1 MRHFLTLLRNEIWR
15 LLISPSTYI
24 AGFLFLLVMGFLFQ
38 WMLRIYTSD
47 PQDETPSVLFF
58 RMFFIPVF
66 FMVPLLTM
74 RSVAEER
81 RSGTIE
87 TLLTTP
93 VTITEIVLAKFSAS
107 YLYYCTLW
115 LITASFHIIFF
126 AYAQRDTII
135 DPYPLIGGYGY
146 IFLSG
151 TLFLSLG
158 IFASSLTK
166 SQLVAGI
173 LGFTLVFGFIV
184 IGSNIE
190 DLSVLTGEQSLWVRQ
205 FSDHTDALQHM
216 GDFSSGIID
225 TRAIILYLSTS
236 LTFLFLSVL
245 AIEYRD
251 GTT

>member
-1 MRHFLTLLRNEIWR
+1 MRHFITLLRNEIWR

-24 AGFLFLLVMGFLFQ
+24 AAFLFLLVMGFLFQ

-74 RSVAEER
+74 RSLAEER
-81 RSGTIE
+81 RAGTIE

-93 VTITEIVLAKFSAS
+93 VTMTEIVLSKFCAS
-107 YLYYCTLW
+107 YLYYCCLW
-115 LITASFHIIFF
+115 LFTAAFHFIFF
-126 AYAQRDTII
+126 AYAQKDTVI
-135 DPYPLIGGYGY
+135 DPFPLIGGYAY

-151 TLFLSLG
+151 TLYLALG
-158 IFASSLTK
+158 IFASSLTR

-190 DLSVLTGEQSLWVRQ
+190 DLSVLTTQKTLWLRQ
-205 FSDHTDALQHM
+205 LSDHTDALQHM
-216 GDFSSGIID
+216 SDFSSGIID
-225 TRAIILYLSTS
+225 TRAIVLYLSS
-236 LTFLFLSVL
+236 AMAFLFLSIL
-245 AIEYRD
+245 AMEYRD
-251 GTT
+251 GAA

>member
-38 WMLRIYTSD
+38 WMLRVYTSD

-81 RSGTIE
+81 RAGTIE

-93 VTITEIVLAKFSAS
+93 VTIAEIVLAKFGAS
-107 YLYYCTLW
+107 YLYYCSLW

-126 AYAQRDTII
+126 TYAQSDTII

-173 LGFTLVFGFIV
+173 LGFSLVFGFIV
-184 IGSNIE
+184 IGSNVE
-190 DLSVLTGEQSLWVRQ
+190 DLSVLTGEQSLWIRQ

-225 TRAIILYLSTS
+225 TRAIVLYLSTAF
-236 LTFLFLSVL
+236 TFLFLSVL

>member
-38 WMLRIYTSD
+38 WMLRLYTTD
-47 PQDETPSVLFF
+47 PQDESPSVLFF
-58 RMFFIPVF
+58 SMFSIPVF
-66 FMVPLLTM
+66 FIVPLLTM

-93 VTITEIVLAKFSAS
+93 VTITEIVLSKFAAC
-107 YLYYCTLW
+107 YLYYCALW
-115 LITASFHIIFF
+115 LITGSFHIIFF
-126 AYAQRDTII
+126 TYAQRPI

-158 IFASSLTK
+158 IFASSLTQ

-190 DLSVLTGEQSLWVRQ
+190 DLSVLATEHTQWIRQ
-205 FSDHTDALQHM
+205 FSDHTNVLQHM
-216 GDFSSGIID
+216 GDYSSGIID
-225 TRAIILYLSTS
+225 TRAIVLYLSAS
-236 LTFLFLSVL
+236 LAFLFFSVL
-245 AIEYRD
+245 AIESRD
-251 GTT
+251 SNT

>member
-38 WMLRIYTSD
+38 WMLRVYTSD

-74 RSVAEER
+74 RSLAEER

-93 VTITEIVLAKFSAS
+93 VTIAEIVLAKFSAS
-107 YLYYCTLW
+107 YLYYCSLW

-135 DPYPLIGGYGY
+135 DPYPLIGGYAY

-173 LGFTLVFGFIV
+173 LGFSLVFGFIV
-184 IGSNIE
+184 IGSNVE
-190 DLSVLTGEQSLWVRQ
+190 DLSVLTSEQSLWLRQ

-216 GDFSSGIID
+216 GDFSAGIID
-225 TRAIILYLSTS
+225 TRAIVLYLSAA

-251 GTT
+251 GTS

>member
-1 MRHFLTLLRNEIWR
+1 
-15 LLISPSTYI
+15 
-24 AGFLFLLVMGFLFQ
+24 MGFLFQ
-38 WMLRIYTSD
+38 WMLRLYTSD

-93 VTITEIVLAKFSAS
+93 VTITEIVLAKFTAS
-107 YLYYCTLW
+107 YLYYCSLW
-115 LITASFHIIFF
+115 LITASFHFIFF
-126 AYAQRDTII
+126 AYAQRDTPL
-135 DPYPLIGGYGY
+135 DPYPLLGGYGY

-190 DLSVLTGEQSLWVRQ
+190 DLSVLASGQTRWIRQ
-205 FSDHTDALQHM
+205 FADHTDALQHM

-225 TRAIILYLSTS
+225 TRAIVLYLSS
-236 LTFLFLSVL
+236 ASTFLFLSVL

-251 GTT
+251 GTS

>member
-1 MRHFLTLLRNEIWR
+1 MRHYFTLLRNEIWR

-24 AGFLFLLVMGFLFQ
+24 AGFLFLLVMGFMFQSLLRLFA
-38 WMLRIYTSD
+38 SD

-58 RMFFIPVF
+58 QLFFVPVF

-74 RSVAEER
+74 RSIADER
-81 RSGTIE
+81 RTGTIE

-93 VTITEIVLAKFSAS
+93 VTVTEIVLSKFTAS

-115 LITASFHIIFF
+115 VITGAFHIIFF
-126 AYAQRDTII
+126 AFAQNDTII
-135 DPYPLIGGYGY
+135 DPYPLIGGYTY

-158 IFASSLTK
+158 IFASSMTQ

-173 LGFTLVFGFIV
+173 LAFTLVFGFIV

-190 DLSVLTGEQSLWVRQ
+190 DLSVLAIDNTFWIRQ
-205 FSDHTDALQHM
+205 FSDHTNALQHM
-216 GDFSSGIID
+216 GDFSTGIID
-225 TRAIILYLSTS
+225 TRAIVLYLSCA
-236 LTFLFLSVL
+236 LTFLFLSILIV
-245 AIEYRD
+245 EYRD
-251 GTT
+251 GAA

>member
-38 WMLRIYTSD
+38 WMLRLYTSD
-47 PQDETPSVLFF
+47 PQDETPSTLFF
-58 RMFFIPVF
+58 GSFFIPVF

-74 RSVAEER
+74 RSIADER
-81 RSGTIE
+81 SSGTIE
-87 TLLTTP
+87 NLLTTP
-93 VTITEIVLAKFSAS
+93 VTITEIVLAKFAAS
-107 YLYYCTLW
+107 YLYYCSLW
-115 LITASFHIIFF
+115 IITASFHIIFF
-126 AYAQRDTII
+126 TYAQQDTII
-135 DPYPLIGGYGY
+135 DPYPLIGGYAY

-151 TLFLSLG
+151 LLFLSLG

-166 SQLVAGI
+166 SQLVSGI
-173 LGFTLVFGFIV
+173 LSFTLVFGFIV

-190 DLSVLTGEQSLWVRQ
+190 DLSVLAADQTHWIRQ
-205 FSDHTDALQHM
+205 FSDHIDALQQM

-225 TRAIILYLSTS
+225 TRAVVLYLSSS

-251 GTT
+251 GIS